1 MSESLQMSKEGT
13 ILVSVILI
21 MRIMTTATK
30 VFYSVQG
37 FITQFKFYTGEIS

>member
-30 VFYSVQG
+30 AILQCTGFYHPV
-37 FITQFKFYTGEIS
+37 